1 MAALANSQKRLSGY
15 EAVAGKTRTT
25 SAGFDRATIF
35 VPSLMW
41 PLKHPYKRSEVLLG
55 PAGSGT
61 GGPVIGSRIIRGL
74 GAL

>member
-1 MAALANSQKRLSGY
+1 MAALANSQKRLSGH

-25 SAGFDRATIF
+25 SAGLDRATIF
-35 VPSLMW
+35 FW
-41 PLKHPYKRSEVLLG
+41 PTG
-55 PAGSGT
+55 